1 MPLSKDFQDILDRM
15 IKQYGDEKGKSVF
28 YAWLNKHKYDDTKP
42 FPKGESLEMS
52 LREFAKMLNPMK
64 VYGEAI
70 HPGMSRNR
78 NLYLPEEL
86 EKFAPSL
93 IGRPIYLEHVSSGNA
108 VGKILKSWYDA
119 VSGSVKYD
127 GEIYDESTAEQLRLG
142 LIKNVS
148 ICADYDTCDMEEV
161 KIPHNLEAD
170 HLGLVA
176 VPGDKY
182 ANIFIKESVDGHRV
196 IEATIQIEASK
207 PAFPTLEKTMWAQPI
222 YPTQLCKPKQT
233 MKKAIVPK
241 SSQHMPYKRKEHD
254 SLFNNQRISSLL
266 SVNRYGEFVE
276 ANPPAQVIFPTP
288 LTFKENRTP
297 ISRNMLL
304 NRKIKRRPAYERSQE
319 RNSQRKLQ
327 LQAAKREN

>member
-1 MPLSKDFQDILDRM
+1 MPLSKDFQDILDNM
-15 IKQYGDEKGKSVF
+15 IKQYGDEKGKDVF
-28 YAWLNKHKYDDTKP
+28 YGWLTKHKYDDTKP

-52 LREFAKMLNPMK
+52 LREFAKMLKPVK

-93 IGRPIYLEHVSSGNA
+93 MGRPIYLEHVSSGNA

-196 IEATIQIEASK
+196 IEATIQVEVVK
-207 PAFPTLEKTMWAQPI
+207 PDFQPLDKTMWAQPI
-222 YPTQLCKPKQT
+222 HPQQLCKPKQYD
-233 MKKAIVPK
+233 KKRTPQQKTAR
-241 SSQHMPYKRKEHD
+241 HMIYKRKEHI
-254 SLFNNQRISSLL
+254 SLFNFDNNKRRP
-266 SVNRYGEFVE
+266 NRAGKMEVHPGEII
-276 ANPPAQVIFPTP
+276 PPIP
-288 LTFKENRTP
+288 LTSPETRTPANRTVTF
-297 ISRNMLL
+297 SRE
-304 NRKIKRRPAYERSQE
+304 IKRRPASERWRERKLQ
-319 RNSQRKLQ
+319 RNSQ
-327 LQAAKREN
+327 LQAAKRKK